1 MPLYQDSIEKEV
13 AYIVDHAEARFAV
26 VEDQEQVDKLLHIRA
41 QCPRLEYIV
50 YDDARGMRA
59 YSNPCLISLAEL
71 EERGDKLAV
80 SQPGYFDAELAR
92 GRADDVAIIC
102 YTSGTTGSP
111 KGTMLTHRNMIV
123 MGRNAIEREGLRED
137 EEVLAERFMKAFS
150 E

>member
-1 MPLYQDSIEKEV
+1 MCSSLSTCSSSSTT
-13 AYIVDHAEARFAV
+13 VDHAEARFAV
-26 VEDQEQVDKLLHIRA
+26 VEDQEQVDTLLHIRA

-59 YSNPCLISLAEL
+59 YSDPCLISLAEL

-80 SQPGYFDAELAR
+80 GQPGYFDAELAR
-92 GRADDVAIIC
+92 GSADDVAIIC

-123 MGRNAIEREGLRED
+123 MG
-137 EEVLAERFMKAFS
+137 
-150 E
+150 